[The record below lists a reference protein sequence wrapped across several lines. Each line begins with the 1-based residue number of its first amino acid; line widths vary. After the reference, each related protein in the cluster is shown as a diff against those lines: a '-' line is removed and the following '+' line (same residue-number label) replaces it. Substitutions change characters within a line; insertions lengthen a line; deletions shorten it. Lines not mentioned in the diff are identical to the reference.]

1 MKVIYGVIALV
12 ATVAF
17 VTPADAAT
25 HKKKKRG
32 YPQQYRA
39 YTSSVDPQRGDDDS
53 ATGYYEHRLEAVRF
67 GSRRWWRIFDE
78 HSGGSQHP

>member
-12 ATVAF
+12 ATVALA
-17 VTPADAAT
+17 TAADAAT

-32 YPQQYRA
+32 YLQQYRA

-78 HSGGSQHP
+78 HSGGSQHR